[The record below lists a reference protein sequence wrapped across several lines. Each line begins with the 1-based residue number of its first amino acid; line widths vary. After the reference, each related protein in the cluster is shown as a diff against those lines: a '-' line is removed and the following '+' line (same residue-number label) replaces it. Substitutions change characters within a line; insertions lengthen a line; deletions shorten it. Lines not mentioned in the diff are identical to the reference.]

1 MSYITRFQQAAPASK
16 ALVLALLCIF
26 GPVVGATGVATAATG
41 APITDSTTGSIQQY
55 DGQPSYIVHVESDS
69 TLDEMREW
77 ANATDGRDIEQYQ
90 NASNSVLVSGPVSEV
105 RNLNGFA
112 GLMQAF
118 GSAQLLEQMDGVEY
132 VAANVILTTPD
143 RPSGLTQTE
152 WTSPVSSWNLFYK
165 DHSTAADGIAFF
177 DDSPRGTPA
186 DVRRYLNALDASTT
200 GEGVVGA
207 VADTGCYGS
216 QPTGEVFGNGSEGSD
231 VRISNASKSFVEPGN
246 PTVNESGYSAVVDE
260 NGHGSWASGIIF
272 ANTTTNGTST
282 DEMDGFMP
290 QGTLLCL
297 QVLDDEGAGS
307 TADIAQAIR
316 YAADQDA
323 DFLSLSLGSPVW
335 NEELSNAVA
344 YAHDN
349 GTMVFVA
356 TGNSAA
362 RGRSPG
368 IATPADVDHAIAV
381 GATNARPAANASR
394 AYFSQYGSD
403 RGSMDFSTGETRGE
417 SVDLVAPGFNVSA
430 AVLNS
435 NGIVVNKTLSGTSMS
450 TPAVA
455 GASGLVIAAH
465 PDWGPEKTLK
475 WLSQSATRVPNGSVH
490 EVGHGYPNVTAAINE
505 RQTAETQS
513 EAMTAEAEFRENL
526 FALSESLL
534 GGLF

>member
-1 MSYITRFQQAAPASK
+1 MSYTTRFQAAVPASK
-16 ALVLALLCIF
+16 ALALALLCMF

-41 APITDSTTGSIQQY
+41 APITDETTGAIQQY
-55 DGQPSYIVHVESDS
+55 DGQPSYIVHVEDDS
-69 TLDEMREW
+69 TLDDVREW

-90 NASNSVLVSGPVSEV
+90 NASNSVLVSGPTSEV
-105 RNLNGFA
+105 RKLG
-112 GLMQAF
+112 GLAAIMQIF
-118 GSAQLLEQMDGVEY
+118 GSATLLEQLDGVEY
-132 VAANVILTTPD
+132 VAANTILTTPE
-143 RPSGLTQTE
+143 RPSGLRQGD
-152 WTSPVSSWNLFYK
+152 WTSPTSSWNLIWK
-165 DHSTAADGIAFF
+165 DDNTVADGIAFSGN
-177 DDSPRGTPA
+177 SPPGTPA
-186 DVRRYLNALDASTT
+186 DLRRYLHAMNASTT

-216 QPTGEVFGNGSEGSD
+216 TPTGEVFGDGAENSTL
-231 VRISNASKSFVEPGN
+231 RISNASKTFTKQGN
-246 PTVNESGYSAVVDE
+246 PTVDETGYGAVVDE
-260 NGHGSWASGIIF
+260 NGHGSWASGVIF
-272 ANTTTNGTST
+272 ANTTANGTST

-290 QGTLLCL
+290 DGTLLCL
-297 QVLDDEGAGS
+297 QVLDESGGGS
-307 TADIAQAIR
+307 TTDIAEAIR

-335 NEELSNAVA
+335 NEELSSAVE
-344 YAHDN
+344 YAHEN

-381 GATNARPAANASR
+381 GATNTRPAANASR
-394 AYFSQYGSD
+394 AYFSQYGAD
-403 RGSMDFSTGETRGE
+403 RGNVDLSNGETRGE

-430 AVLNS
+430 AVLNV

-455 GASGLVIAAH
+455 GASGLVMAAH
-465 PDWGPEKTLK
+465 PDWSPEKTLE

-490 EVGHGYPNVTAAINE
+490 EVGHGYPNVTAAIDE
-505 RQTAETQS
+505 QATPTTQR
-513 EAMTAEAEFRENL
+513 EAMTAEAQFRQNL